1 MHSKKQRRTREKQQE
16 TQKEER
22 NRKKRKTERI
32 NKKKEN
38 KRVGSEVRK
47 TKVLQGIHQQAAP
60 FSPFQQPT
68 LYKLNDQI
76 LNHLGPFFQSK
87 QFRWQDFPMRLPTL
101 EIGSLLGLKSV
112 KKPSSAD

>member
-1 MHSKKQRRTREKQQE
+1 MHSKQKWENKEKQQE

-47 TKVLQGIHQQAAP
+47 TKVLQGMHQQATP
-60 FSPFQQPT
+60 CSPSQQPT
-68 LYKLNDQI
+68 LQ
-76 LNHLGPFFQSK
+76 Q
-87 QFRWQDFPMRLPTL
+87 
-101 EIGSLLGLKSV
+101 V
-112 KKPSSAD
+112 K